1 MTAAFA
7 RSVRAEIAKLRTV
20 RSTLVIFAVGF
31 VLSIGF
37 GLLVAF
43 APRNRR
49 RVAANVLPP
58 HGTPKWFLDSLSVF
72 GSIALPLALVVGALI
87 VTSEYRHKTVTSTF
101 LAEPRRTMVVASKLF
116 VGLLAGFAVGVA
128 AAAGALVLGFVMVA
142 ASTGT
147 PQTMLGQYQ
156 SLLGYLAA
164 AALYALYG
172 AGLGALLKNQ
182 IFTLVAGLG
191 FDLVLLPILSATVP
205 GFARWMPSQAAQ
217 ALASATVRTG
227 FAGSSVHLVTW
238 WAGVL
243 VLLAWGIVLAG
254 LGASTAVRADIT

>member
-1 MTAAFA
+1 VTVFA

-20 RSTLVIFAVGF
+20 RSTLVIFAVAF

-43 APRNRR
+43 APRDRR
-49 RVAANVLPP
+49 RLAASLLPP
-58 HGTPKWFLDSLSVF
+58 HGSPKWFLDSLSVF
-72 GSIALPLALVVGALI
+72 GSISLPLSLVVGALI

-101 LAEPRRTMVVASKLF
+101 LAEPRRTMVVGSKLF
-116 VGLLAGFAVGVA
+116 VGLLAGFAVGIA
-128 AAAGALVLGFVMVA
+128 AAVGGLVTGFVMVA
-142 ASTGT
+142 ASTGSAS
-147 PQTMLGQYQ
+147 TMLGQYR

-182 IFTLVAGLG
+182 VFTLVAGLG
-191 FDLVLLPILSATVP
+191 VDLVVLPILVATVP
-205 GFARWMPSQAAQ
+205 GFARWMPTQAAQ
-217 ALASATVRTG
+217 ALASASVRTG
-227 FAGSSVHLVTW
+227 FAGSGVNLIPW

-243 VLLAWGIVLAG
+243 VLLAWGVVLAG
-254 LGASTAVRADIT
+254 LGASTTVRADIT